1 MRTLFTKLMTSS
13 MIAGAALAVSACHHD
28 DNSANTADTNMTDM
42 NTMDSSAG
50 MTNDMSATDSMGNS
64 GMTTDNSAM
73 GGNDAMSNSGTP
85 SNQM

>member
-1 MRTLFTKLMTSS
+1 MRNLFTKLMTSS

-28 DNSANTADTNMTDM
+28 DAANNSDTNMTDM

-64 GMTTDNSAM
+64 GAADNSMMA
-73 GGNDAMSNSGTP
+73 GNDMSANSGAP

>member
-1 MRTLFTKLMTSS
+1 MRTLFSKLITSS
-13 MIAGAALAVSACHHD
+13 MIAGAALAVSACHHE
-28 DNSANTADTNMTDM
+28 DNTANTADTNMTDM

-64 GMTTDNSAM
+64 GDNSM
-73 GGNDAMSNSGTP
+73 MSGNDMSSNSGAS

>member
-1 MRTLFTKLMTSS
+1 MRNLFTKLMTSS
-13 MIAGAALAVSACHHD
+13 MIVGAALSVAACHHD
-28 DNSANTADTNMTDM
+28 DAANNTDTNMTDM

-64 GMTTDNSAM
+64 GASDNSMMA
-73 GGNDAMSNSGTP
+73 GNDAMSNSGAP

>member
-1 MRTLFTKLMTSS
+1 MRIFTKLTTSS
-13 MIAGAALAVSACHHD
+13 MIAGAALAVSACHHE
-28 DNSANTADTNMTDM
+28 DNTANTADTNMTDM

-64 GMTTDNSAM
+64 GASDNSMMA
-73 GGNDAMSNSGTP
+73 GNDAMSNSGAP

>member
-13 MIAGAALAVSACHHD
+13 MIVGAALAVSACHHD
-28 DNSANTADTNMTDM
+28 DTANNTDTNMTDM

-64 GMTTDNSAM
+64 GMSADNGTM
-73 GGNDAMSNSGTP
+73 GNADTANSTSG